1 VAGQDGDRHHLLPL
15 GGHHRQRRRGAAQR
29 DQRVQV
35 RVVAGQP
42 DHRRDQPGQPLPVGI
57 GGAVVDLP
65 GERGQQRVRAAGMIT
80 PALPGQERRQL
91 YEAGT
96 PPGVSVLPAGQD
108 RQQLGQVNVVTGHE
122 SPLRIDRARRV

>member
-65 GERGQQRVRAAGMIT
+65 GERGQH
-80 PALPGQERRQL
+80 RR
-91 YEAGT
+91 
-96 PPGVSVLPAGQD
+96 
-108 RQQLGQVNVVTGHE
+108 
-122 SPLRIDRARRV
+122 PLKGACFMELASFRARDP